1 MNNLKKHKINS
12 SVIIVVAI
20 ALVVVLNVF
29 VTVLNNK
36 FPLKIDFTPNKMF
49 ELSDKTYEF

>member
-49 ELSDKTYEF
+49 EL